1 VIWAFSRQNKLFITF
16 MFIQMDHSFLRNFV
30 ITCLILFILLV
41 LFPFDSAGQI
51 KLAWDP
57 PETDSS
63 LIGYK
68 VYYGTTSRTYAVQIK
83 LGNVTTCMV
92 QRLSHGVTYYFAVTA
107 YNRFGESSYS
117 NEVSG
122 MITET
127 VSTPNVLS
135 GVTNGVTR
143 KLYSYGTGGS
153 TSSLGNRVQYQFD
166 WNGDGGT
173 NLSTWGSATRWKT
186 WTAADTYNVRARARS
201 TANKNV
207 VSNWS
212 GSLSVTI
219 SASTVS
225 SLDDSGRIKS
235 E

>member
-1 VIWAFSRQNKLFITF
+1 
-16 MFIQMDHSFLRNFV
+16 MDHSPLRNFV

-41 LFPFDSAGQI
+41 LFPFDSTAQI

-63 LIGYK
+63 VIGYK
-68 VYYGTTSRTYAVQIK
+68 VYYGTASRTYTVRIK
-83 LGNVTTCMV
+83 VGNVTTYMMH
-92 QRLSHGVTYYFAVTA
+92 RLSHGVTYYFAVTA
-107 YNRFGESSYS
+107 YNRFGESGYS

-127 VSTPNVLS
+127 VSTPNALS
-135 GVTNGVTR
+135 GVTNGITR
-143 KLYSYGTGGS
+143 KLHSYRTGGS

-173 NLSTWGSATRWKT
+173 NLSTWGSGTRWKT
-186 WTAADTYNVRARARS
+186 WTAAGTYNVRARARS
-201 TANKNV
+201 TVNKNV

-225 SLDDSGRIKS
+225 SPDDSGRIKS